1 MFFCSYFCV
10 ICVLFFFCRKF
21 QICFIHQTKKI
32 VSPEKISIFID
43 NQLGR
48 RSTAKIER
56 GLGTERARLTK
67 IESDLCIERARY
79 ALLEALVLNVQD
91 QALLEALA
99 QNVQNQASMG
109 RQVVILSENF
119 KILIKSVYSCTFCAK
134 ASKSAQSCK
143 FCAQAS
149 LNLRRRQQMPY
160 ISPK

>member
-10 ICVLFFFCRKF
+10 ICVLFFCRKF

-32 VSPEKISIFID
+32 VSPEKISIFIA

-67 IESDLCIERARY
+67 IESDLCIERARQ

-99 QNVQNQASMG
+99 QNVQDQALLEAFGFFFVKTS
-109 RQVVILSENF
+109 IF
-119 KILIKSVYSCTFCAK
+119 D
-134 ASKSAQSCK
+134 SKSPLVIVK
-143 FCAQAS
+143 LGVDF
-149 LNLRRRQQMPY
+149 RKIPY
-160 ISPK
+160 LL

>member
-1 MFFCSYFCV
+1 MFFCSHFFV
-10 ICVLFFFCRKF
+10 ICVFFFCRKL

-32 VSPEKISIFID
+32 VSPEKISIFIA

-67 IESDLCIERARY
+67 IESDLCIERARQ

-119 KILIKSVYSCTFCAK
+119 KIVMPSLASSVHKPFSIFVID
-134 ASKSAQSCK
+134 SKCRTTPPSQ
-143 FCAQAS
+143 
-149 LNLRRRQQMPY
+149 L
-160 ISPK
+160 